1 MAEGK
6 WWEAYR
12 KIQTHP
18 ELAEIY
24 ATQGHSPCL
33 DEKLREMSQFLREEN
48 FVLDIPDHPAFVKVV
63 QKILEERQAYEQ
75 WHSQDPSQKEGKAP
89 DNPLLAV
96 DERVW
101 KRVVELHEAKGALV
115 GYLNTEMGASLP
127 TEIEYSLVE
136 NKPRDLESYRL
147 DLNKLESKLRGVQ
160 GSRFEA
166 YSDLSQAFEWIK
178 WIREGLEQKGLINVF
193 KLSRNLVWNL
203 SGTFWEGGGDDKN
216 LLDELLFNLAYA
228 EEKVKPGDADFAD
241 TVFPDVKKYLENPR
255 IQNAWLTRRYIQL
268 LLRHEVVLRYPPP
281 VNRVLGI
288 LVPIGILVLL
298 FWFLP
303 TWCGWIY
310 AAFILYSWTTGFWF
324 RLKQRPLL
332 YVEAEVRA
340 GTYSAPELARRLR
353 EMERN
358 DVVVSTLLLGLLD
371 LAPS

>member
-1 MAEGK
+1 M
-6 WWEAYR
+6 
-12 KIQTHP
+12 
-18 ELAEIY
+18 
-24 ATQGHSPCL
+24 
-33 DEKLREMSQFLREEN
+33 M
-48 FVLDIPDHPAFVKVV
+48 
-63 QKILEERQAYEQ
+63 ERFTC
-75 WHSQDPSQKEGKAP
+75 H
-89 DNPLLAV
+89 L
-96 DERVW
+96 
-101 KRVVELHEAKGALV
+101 GA
-115 GYLNTEMGASLP
+115 
-127 TEIEYSLVE
+127 
-136 NKPRDLESYRL
+136 
-147 DLNKLESKLRGVQ
+147 
-160 GSRFEA
+160 
-166 YSDLSQAFEWIK
+166 
-178 WIREGLEQKGLINVF
+178 
-193 KLSRNLVWNL
+193 
-203 SGTFWEGGGDDKN
+203 
-216 LLDELLFNLAYA
+216 DELLFNLAYA